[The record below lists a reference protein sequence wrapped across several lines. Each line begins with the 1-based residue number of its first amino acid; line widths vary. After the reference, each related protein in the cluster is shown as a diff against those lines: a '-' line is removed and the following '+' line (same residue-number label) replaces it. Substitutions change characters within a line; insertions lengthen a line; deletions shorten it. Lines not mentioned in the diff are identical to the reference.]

1 MAQAENIEKI
11 TALYCRYSKD
21 DGLDSDSNSIV
32 HQKSILCEYA
42 NNHGFTNYRFY
53 VDDGYTGLN
62 FNRPGFKSMLDDV
75 QSNVVGT
82 IIIKD
87 MSRLGRNYLLVGQ
100 YTEMVFPNHG
110 VRLIALGDGIDSA
123 VGNTDMLPFTNLIN
137 EWYARDISR
146 KDRAV
151 FRNKGNAGGR
161 LTTHVAYGYKK
172 AENGDWIIDEYAAPI
187 VKRIFDMFVSG
198 IGTTEI
204 ARTLAAEKVECPS
217 HRSGIINPKNKAK
230 NDPYHWN
237 ANTVGV
243 ILRRLEYCGCTVNFK
258 TEKPNYKVKR
268 FVYNPPEKLKIF
280 ENTQEAIIDRD
291 TYDRAQEIINSR
303 KRFRHIAERPFFSG
317 VLYCMDCKRPM
328 YVLRKNSDPDPAKTR
343 YICSSYRYHTTSCT
357 NHYVN
362 EVYLKE
368 QVHSEILKLKAQAE
382 YDPKGLRKKI
392 HAKLNA
398 ERESSMEQIRAELQ
412 AAQDRIVEINR
423 YIQGLFESKMRGE
436 IDNEIFGNLSKSYN
450 EEKRQCEERTAE
462 LIRAETECKESSKK
476 IHTLLSMLDDYDDLS
491 QLTPEVLRALIERIE
506 VDEGVKTTETRTK
519 THTVKIYFYGVGDLE
534 LR

>member
-1 MAQAENIEKI
+1 MAQAEKI

-32 HQKSILCEYA
+32 HQKSILCDYA
-42 NNHGFTNYRFY
+42 NTHGFTNYRFY

-62 FNRPGFKSMLDDV
+62 FNRPGFKAMLDDV
-75 QSNVVGT
+75 QSNLVGT

-87 MSRLGRNYLLVGQ
+87 MSRLGRNYLMVGQ
-100 YTEMVFPNHG
+100 YTEMVFPDYD
-110 VRLIALGDGIDSA
+110 VRLIDLGDGVDSA

-151 FRNKGNAGGR
+151 FRNKGNSGGR

-187 VKRIFDMFVSG
+187 VKRIFDMYVSG
-198 IGTTEI
+198 IGPSEI
-204 ARTLAAEKVECPS
+204 AKTLMAENVECPS

-230 NDPYHWN
+230 DDPYHWN
-237 ANTVGV
+237 ANTVGT

-258 TEKPNYKVKR
+258 TERPSYKSKR
-268 FVYNPPEKLKIF
+268 CIANPPEKQKIF
-280 ENTQEAIIDRD
+280 EGTQEAIIDRD
-291 TYDRAQEIINSR
+291 TFYRAQEIINSR
-303 KRFRHIAERPFFSG
+303 KRFKHIAERPFFSG
-317 VLYCMDCKRPM
+317 MLYCIDCKSPM
-328 YVLRKNSDPDPAKTR
+328 YVLRKTSDPDPAKTR
-343 YICSSYRYHTTSCT
+343 YICSSYRNRSSKCTS
-357 NHYVN
+357 HYVN

-368 QVHSEILKLKAQAE
+368 QVHIQILKLKAEAE

-398 ERESSMEQIRAELQ
+398 EREASLEQIRAELQ
-412 AAQDRIVEINR
+412 TTQDRIAEINR
-423 YIQGLFESKMRGE
+423 YIQGLFEAKMRGE
-436 IDNEIFGNLSKSYN
+436 IDNEIFGNLSKTYN
-450 EEKRQCEERTAE
+450 EEKRQCEEKTAE
-462 LIRAETECKESSKK
+462 LIRAETEGKESSKK

-491 QLTPEVLRALIERIE
+491 QLTPEVLRTFIERIE
-506 VDEGVKTTETRTK
+506 VSEGVKSPKIRTK
-519 THTVKIYFYGVGDLE
+519 QHTVKINFYGVGDMDFH
-534 LR
+534 